1 MSSHNESILREPLMT
16 GKDITYAK
24 ITDDIL
30 LPVENKPNKAWWI
43 GFTVAVLGALLW
55 VVSVSYTFWTGIGA
69 WGLNKTV
76 GWAWDITDFV
86 WWVGIGHAGTLI
98 SAVLL
103 IFRQNWRNSINR
115 SAEAMTIFAVI
126 CAATYVVAHMGRP
139 WLAYWIFPLP
149 NQFGSLWVN
158 FNSPLVWD
166 AFAISTYFTVSL
178 VFWYCGL
185 LPDIATIRDRAT
197 GLKQKIYS
205 VLSFGWNGSVKTWQ
219 RFEIVSL
226 ILAGISTPLVLSVH
240 TIVSMDFAT
249 SVIPGWHTTIFPPYF
264 VAGAIFS
271 GFAMVQTLLLILRKV
286 MNFENYITM
295 FHIESMNIIIM
306 TTGSI
311 VGVAYLTEL
320 FIAMYSRSE
329 YEMYAFEN
337 RMLGPY
343 AWAYWSMMTCNVIS
357 PQLFWFK
364 KIRTSIPIS
373 WILSIVVNIGMWFE
387 RFVII
392 VTSLHRDYL
401 PSSWAMFYPT
411 WTDVGIFVGSIGLF
425 FTLFLLFLRFL
436 PGIAIAEVKLL
447 LKSSS
452 LQHKT
457 KLAQEGAFP
466 EEQVKYFQ
474 ESLEKYDSVTE
485 EEIKELSVRK

>member
-1 MSSHNESILREPLMT
+1 MIHDSILRDRLVT
-16 GKDITYAK
+16 GDKSASDVTRDIARP
-24 ITDDIL
+24 IL
-30 LPVENKPNKAWWI
+30 NNPTTSWKI
-43 GFTVAVLGALLW
+43 GFTLSLVFLGIFGVSLL
-55 VVSVSYTFWTGIGA
+55 YTLWTGIGVWNVNKSVM
-69 WGLNKTV
+69 WG
-76 GWAWDITDFV
+76 WDITNFV
-86 WWVGIGHAGTLI
+86 FWVGIGHAGTLI

-103 IFRQNWRNSINR
+103 LFRQNWRNSINR

-126 CAATYVVAHMGRP
+126 CAATYVISHMGRP
-139 WLAYWIFPLP
+139 WLAYWPLPLP

-166 AFAISTYFTVSL
+166 VFAISTYFSVSL
-178 VFWYCGL
+178 IFWYTGL

-197 GLKQKIYS
+197 GLRRKVYS
-205 VLSFGWNGSVKTWQ
+205 ILSFGWNGSVKTWQ
-219 RFEIVSL
+219 RFEAVSL
-226 ILAGISTPLVLSVH
+226 ILAGVSTPLVLSVH

-271 GFAMVQTLLLILRKV
+271 GFAMVQTLLLIARKV

-295 FHIESMNIIIM
+295 FHIESMNKIIIV
-306 TTGSI
+306 TGSI

-320 FIAMYSRSE
+320 FIAWYSGAE
-329 YEMYAFEN
+329 YEQYAFLN
-337 RMLGPY
+337 RVSGPY
-343 AWAYWSMMTCNVIS
+343 WWAYWSMMTCNVIS

-364 KIRTSIPIS
+364 KIRTSIAAS

-401 PSSWAMFYPT
+401 PSSWVMFYPSVV
-411 WTDVGIFVGSIGLF
+411 DVCVFIGSIGLF

-436 PGIAIAEVKLL
+436 PAIAMAEVKLL
-447 LKSSS
+447 VKTSS
-452 LQHKT
+452 
-457 KLAQEGAFP
+457 
-466 EEQVKYFQ
+466 EQSKKALIKAGKVDKEHAKFYV
-474 ESLEKYDSVTE
+474 ESLDKYDSVNQADYA
-485 EEIKELSVRK
+485 KN